1 MALRSSIVASAMIKS
16 TYSLD
21 LETVRKVELLA
32 ARWKVSK
39 SEVLRRAVAVADK
52 APAVDEKKVSDLT
65 PLEALHKLQEHMKLT
80 AKQARDW
87 EAEVRRERD
96 APAGTVNGRAVDS
109 SRHWISDSCGQSR
122 FSAK

>member
-1 MALRSSIVASAMIKS
+1 MALTSGIIASAMIKS

-21 LETVRKVELLA
+21 PETVRKVERLA

-52 APAVDEKKVSDLT
+52 AREVKEKNPADLA
-65 PLEALHKLQEHMKLT
+65 PLEALRKLQNHMKLT

-87 EAEVRRERD
+87 EAEVKRER
-96 APAGTVNGRAVDS
+96 RAT
-109 SRHWISDSCGQSR
+109 RNREWLR
-122 FSAK
+122 R